1 MRYVNLDIEAFDY
14 ARDEG
19 REKFSVRVAA
29 SPVGEQKITDAE
41 QVMLP
46 TDLRMRLRLLE
57 RRQLDAAQIITFG
70 EDLAA
75 ALLPRRARLFFTR
88 SLERLRDDEALRV
101 RLKLDTLSLVDL
113 PWEYAYVAEP
123 DAPTSHKGAGGFLV
137 LNRRLSLVRYEVI
150 GQAQGQLSPVGDESL
165 RVVSIMAN
173 PAGTPDLHLDAER
186 ELMERALSG
195 IAKVKVEFYPDAT
208 VDTLLD
214 ALSRNA
220 DVFHFAGHGK
230 FESELGES
238 FGSLEGQGY
247 ISLVG
252 ENGEEH
258 RFPSGTL
265 ALNLRHRNVRLAV
278 LGACESGRR
287 DSVNAWTG
295 VVPALALAGIPAVI
309 GMQMTIR
316 DRNAITFTQ
325 RLYLALADGKSVDE
339 AVAVAR
345 IAIFSRA
352 TDANERD
359 WGVPVLYHRA
369 DEGVLFPKATGVAT
383 TAVGPV
389 ATSAA
394 TLPAVSATAEPKTDT
409 RALRTA
415 LVNAFSRE
423 ELDALCFDLQEELR
437 SKGLHD
443 GPINLEVVGGNGK
456 TAMVLNLIQ
465 YLERRRLLPH
475 MVELVRSSRPG
486 II

>member
-14 ARDEG
+14 AREEG

-29 SPVGEQKITDAE
+29 SHVGEQKITDAE
-41 QVMLP
+41 PVMLP
-46 TDLRMRLRLLE
+46 ADLRTRLRLLE
-57 RRQLDAAQIITFG
+57 SRRLNVAQTIAFG

-75 ALLPRRARLFFTR
+75 ALLPPRARLFFTR

-113 PWEYAYVAEP
+113 PWEYVYVAEP
-123 DAPTSHKGAGGFLV
+123 DTPANHKGPGGFLV

-150 GQAQGQLSPVGDESL
+150 GQAQGQLGPVGDESL

-173 PAGTPDLHLDAER
+173 PADTPELHLDAER

-195 IAKVKVEFYPDAT
+195 MTRVKVEFYPDAT

-214 ALSRNA
+214 ALSRDA
-220 DVFHFAGHGK
+220 HIFHFAGHGR

-247 ISLVG
+247 LSLVG

-278 LGACESGRR
+278 LGACEAGRR

-295 VVPALALAGIPAVI
+295 VVPALTLAGIPAVI

-316 DRNAITFTQ
+316 DRSAIAFTQ
-325 RLYLALADGKSVDE
+325 RMYQALADGKSVDE
-339 AVAVAR
+339 AVAVGR

-352 TDANERD
+352 TEPDERD

-369 DEGVLFPKATGVAT
+369 EEGVLFPKAAEAT
-383 TAVGPV
+383 MTAGGPI
-389 ATSAA
+389 ALAA
-394 TLPAVSATAEPKTDT
+394 TPSAGSATAEPKTDT

-415 LVNAFSRE
+415 LVNSFSRE

-437 SKGLHD
+437 SKGLYE
-443 GPINLEVVGGNGK
+443 GPINLEVVGGSGK

-465 YLERRRLLPH
+465 YLERRKLLPH

-486 II
+486 IV